1 MFHKCKVTVIKRTS
15 NMELVHSYM
24 KSPDNFKVCDWVKDN
39 QEFIITNPY
48 EMPEGICAYAWADI
62 RPQILA
68 IASGGTF
75 KFLKEKNTAVATCT
89 DLFRP
94 VIFKIEKIDES
105 NS

>member
-1 MFHKCKVTVIKRTS
+1 MFHKCKVTVIKRAC
-15 NMELVHSYM
+15 NMDLVNSYV
-24 KSPDNFKVCDWVKDN
+24 KIPENFSTCKMVKDN
-39 QEFIITNPY
+39 QEFVISNPY

-75 KFLKEKNTAVATCT
+75 EFLKEKNTAVATCT

-94 VIFKIEKIDES
+94 VIFKIEKIDE
-105 NS
+105 